1 MTVIQNA
8 LSGALAAQ
16 AALNTASQNVANVMT
31 PGYTRQ
37 GVVIATVQPQQ
48 SGSLSAGA
56 GVTVPALIRFSDS
69 YKSLQMWQS
78 ASTLGQRSTA
88 QPYLTQLEQVM
99 GDDASSINNGLD
111 AFFGAL
117 NAASVEPT
125 SSPLRQQVLTS
136 AEALSQRFNSLNTV
150 LSNQRQ
156 AVYQQRTAAVSQIN
170 GLASSIATLNQKI
183 AATQATGI
191 NASGLIDER
200 DQKIDTLAGL
210 VGVGVVDQA
219 DGTRS
224 VSLRSGQP
232 LVVGGVASNMS
243 IQSNPDGSQTLKLN
257 FAKESFALI
266 SQNLGGQLGGL
277 DDFEHKVLSPLMQSI
292 TDTANAIATKVNTQ
306 LASGYALDG
315 TPGAPL
321 FVFDATSSSN
331 MLAVRPGIVS
341 QDLAFSSD
349 PTLPGNSDNLLALID
364 LKKQPVTV
372 TSLGN
377 VLMGDVYT
385 QLTSGLAMQS
395 QQNQAALSTAQTVRD
410 QSEASWKSTSGVNT
424 DEEAMNIMQYQQMYQ
439 ANMKVISVANELF
452 NSTLS
457 MMSGG

>member
-16 AALNTASQNVANVMT
+16 AALTTASQNIANVMT

-170 GLASSIATLNQKI
+170 GLAGSIATLNQKI

-277 DDFEHKVLSPLMQSI
+277 DDFEHRVLSPLMQSI
-292 TDTANAIATKVNTQ
+292 TDTASAIATKVNNQ
-306 LASGYALDG
+306 LGSGYALDG
-315 TPGAPL
+315 TPGTPL
-321 FVFDATSSSN
+321 FVFDATSSTN

-349 PTLPGNSDNLLALID
+349 PTLPGNNDNLLTLID

-439 ANMKVISVANELF
+439 ANMKVISVANDLF